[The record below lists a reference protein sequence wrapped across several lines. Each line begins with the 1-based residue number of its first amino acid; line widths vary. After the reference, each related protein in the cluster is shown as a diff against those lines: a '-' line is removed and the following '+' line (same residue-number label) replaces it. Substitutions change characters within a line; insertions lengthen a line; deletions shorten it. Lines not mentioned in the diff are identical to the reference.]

1 MQQLLTGRVRLVKA
15 EQQCPQRTLTRRSS
29 GYCWS
34 VNGCVRLE
42 QPGSSETQARHQERD
57 LTLSGDAGSEFR
69 LILRQNEVNP
79 FDFSIILAVRVPRS
93 NHLFRIRRYNGKSH
107 EHTNH
112 IEQVTFY
119 DFHIH
124 IATQRYQELGTRE
137 DAYAEPTGPYADFR
151 GALRCLIGDTNLD
164 IPPDPQ
170 ANSCFSRGK
179 L

>member
-1 MQQLLTGRVRLVKA
+1 M
-15 EQQCPQRTLTRRSS
+15 S
-29 GYCWS
+29 GI
-34 VNGCVRLE
+34 
-42 QPGSSETQARHQERD
+42 
-57 LTLSGDAGSEFR
+57 EFL
-69 LILRQNEVNP
+69 LILRQNKVNQL
-79 FDFSIILAVRVPRS
+79 DFSIILAVRVPRS

-107 EHTNH
+107 QHTNH

-137 DAYAEPTGPYADFR
+137 DVYAKPNGRYADFR

-170 ANSCFSRGK
+170 GEFLFQSR
-179 L
+179 